1 MLSAA
6 IDIGTNTFHLLIG
19 EIEAGKIKVIYT
31 KTIAVKLGEG
41 GINKREIMPA
51 AYQRGLKA
59 LAYFAEVLKEY
70 EITQVKATATAAVR
84 DASNGL
90 NFINDVY
97 ELCKIQIEI
106 INGHQE
112 ALFIYEGARASGA
125 IVNEK
130 CLVMD
135 IGGGSVEF
143 ILCNQQKVFW
153 KNSYRIGAARLL
165 ADFYHHDPLE
175 EKDIN
180 NINNHFI
187 NKLKDLEEA
196 CKEHQPT
203 KLIGT
208 AGAFDSYREIF
219 TARGF
224 IKPHDDVWI
233 SLENQKLAD
242 LIDEIIASNHNQ
254 RSQIEGL
261 IPLRVDMIL
270 MASMIVKYVIKEL
283 QIEKIIACEY
293 ALKEGLLT
301 QQAH

>member
-19 EIEAGKIKVIYT
+19 EINAGKIKVIYT

-41 GINKREIMPA
+41 GIHKREIMPA

-59 LAYFAEVLKEY
+59 LAYFSEVLKEHK
-70 EITQVKATATAAVR
+70 ITQVKATATAAVR

-90 NFINDVY
+90 NFIQDVY
-97 ELCKIQIEI
+97 EQSKIRIDI
-106 INGHQE
+106 INGQEE
-112 ALFIYEGARASGA
+112 ALFIYEGAKASGA
-125 IVNEK
+125 LADSN

-143 ILCNQQKVFW
+143 ILCNHKQVFW

-165 ADFYHHDPLE
+165 ADFYHHDPLQDQDV
-175 EKDIN
+175 K
-180 NINNHFI
+180 NINTHLN
-187 NKLKDLEEA
+187 NTLKDLKEA
-196 CKEHQPT
+196 CKEFKPT

-219 TARGF
+219 IARGF
-224 IKPHDDVWI
+224 IKPIDEVWI
-233 SLENQKLAD
+233 TLENQRLVD
-242 LIDEIIASNHNQ
+242 LLNEVIASNHQ
-254 RSQIEGL
+254 QISKIEGL
-261 IPLRVDMIL
+261 ISLRVDMIL
-270 MASMIVKYVIKEL
+270 MASIIVKYVMEEL
-283 QIEKIIACEY
+283 YLNKIIACEY

-301 QQAH
+301 QQA

>member
-19 EIEAGKIKVIYT
+19 KIESGKIKVIYT

-59 LAYFAEVLKEY
+59 LTYFAEVIKEY
-70 EITQVKATATAAVR
+70 EITKVKATATAAVR

-90 NFINDVY
+90 NFIKDVY
-97 ELCKIQIEI
+97 EQSKIKIEI

-112 ALFIYEGARASGA
+112 ALFIYEGAKASGA
-125 IVNEK
+125 INEN
-130 CLVMD
+130 CLVID

-143 ILCNQQKVFW
+143 ILCNKDEVLW

-175 EKDIN
+175 EQDIN
-180 NINNHFI
+180 NINNHLT
-187 NKLKDLEEA
+187 NTLKDLKEA
-196 CKEHQPT
+196 CKEFKPT
-203 KLIGT
+203 KLVGT

-219 TARGF
+219 TSRGF
-224 IKPHDDVWI
+224 IKPLDDVWTT
-233 SLENQKLAD
+233 LENQKLAA
-242 LIDEIIASNHNQ
+242 LMDEIIASNHQQ
-254 RSQIEGL
+254 RSEIEGL

-270 MASMIVKYVIKEL
+270 MASIIVKYVI
-283 QIEKIIACEY
+283 EKLHLNKIVACEY
-293 ALKEGLLT
+293 ALKEGLLIH
-301 QQAH
+301 QA

>member
-19 EIEAGKIKVIYT
+19 KIESGKIKVIYT

-59 LAYFAEVLKEY
+59 LAYFADVLKEY

-90 NFINDVY
+90 NFIQDVY
-97 ELCKIQIEI
+97 KESKIQIEI

-112 ALFIYEGARASGA
+112 ALFIYEGAKASGA
-125 IVNEK
+125 IVNEN

-143 ILCNQQKVFW
+143 ILCNEEQVFW

-175 EKDIN
+175 EQDIN
-180 NINNHFI
+180 NINNHLT
-187 NKLKDLEEA
+187 NTLKDLKEA
-196 CKEHQPT
+196 CKEFKPT
-203 KLIGT
+203 KLVGT

-219 TARGF
+219 TARDF

-233 SLENQKLAD
+233 TLENHILAD
-242 LIDEIIASNHNQ
+242 LINEIITSNHQQ
-254 RSQIEGL
+254 RSQIKGL

-270 MASMIVKYVIKEL
+270 MASLIVKYVIKDL
-283 QIEKIIACEY
+283 QIAKIIACEY

-301 QQAH
+301 QQTN

>member
-59 LAYFAEVLKEY
+59 LAYFAEVLKKY
-70 EITQVKATATAAVR
+70 NVTAIKATATAAVR

-90 NFINDVY
+90 RFIQDVY
-97 ELCKIQIEI
+97 EQSKIHIEI
-106 INGHQE
+106 INGHEE
-112 ALFIYEGARASGA
+112 ALLIYGGTKAAGALA
-125 IVNEK
+125 NEN

-143 ILCNQQKVFW
+143 ILCNEEQVFW

-165 ADFYHHDPLE
+165 ADFYHHDPLRE
-175 EKDIN
+175 QDIH
-180 NINNHFI
+180 NIHHLFLNT
-187 NKLKDLEEA
+187 LKDLKQA
-196 CKEHQPT
+196 CQAYQPT

-219 TARGF
+219 VARGF
-224 IKPHDDVWI
+224 IKPVDEVWI
-233 SLENQKLAD
+233 TLETPKLTD
-242 LIDEIIASNHNQ
+242 LINEIITSNHHQ
-254 RSQIEGL
+254 RSEIEGL

-270 MASMIVKYVIKEL
+270 MASIIVKYIIQEL
-283 QIEKIIACEY
+283 HLEKIIACQY

-301 QQAH
+301 RQAQ